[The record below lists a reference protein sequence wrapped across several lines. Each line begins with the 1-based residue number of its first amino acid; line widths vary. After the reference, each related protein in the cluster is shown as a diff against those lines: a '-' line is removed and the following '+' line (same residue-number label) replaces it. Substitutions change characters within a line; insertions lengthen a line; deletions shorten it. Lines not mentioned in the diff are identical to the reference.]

1 MLMLQK
7 LFTVNERVSPGLRQV
22 VDNTAWLFSDR
33 ILRMGVSLLVGVWV
47 ARYLG
52 PKQFGL
58 YNYASAFVSLFG
70 PLAQIGLDGI
80 VVRDLTKD
88 LSGKNEILGTAFA
101 LKLIGGV
108 LTLPLSVGIISLLN
122 PNDGLTRWLVGI
134 TAAGAIFQA
143 FDTIAFW
150 FQAEV
155 ESKYT
160 VYAKNVAYLFV
171 NLAKIVL
178 IQTKAPLIAFACAGL
193 AEIVL
198 GAVGLV
204 VVYRAKGQY
213 FNQWRGSFLRAK
225 QLLKESWLLTLS
237 GLTIYVYSKIDQI
250 MLGSLVDKSELAFYS
265 VAVKLSEV
273 FDFLPVLLAVSFL
286 PKLTAL
292 KAESNNEYTKKFQLY
307 FDVMFMLWL
316 LVALPVSL
324 GSFYIVNLLYGK
336 TYATSATI
344 LSIYV
349 WSQFGSNFGVAR
361 GTFLL
366 IEGKVKISL
375 YLSVIGALINI
386 GLNLYLIPKFGA
398 IGATVATLITYFVV
412 TILLNFLIGELK
424 VVGSFIIRSFNLP
437 HTVLRIA
444 ELVR

>member
-1 MLMLQK
+1 MLQK
-7 LFTVNERVSPGLRQV
+7 LSTVNQRISPGLRQV
-22 VDNTAWLFSDR
+22 IGNTTWLFSDR
-33 ILRMGVSLLVGVWV
+33 ILRMGVSLIVGVWV

-52 PKQFGL
+52 PQQFGL
-58 YNYASAFVSLFG
+58 YNYALAFVSLFG

-88 LSGKNEILGTAFA
+88 PASKNEILGTTFA
-101 LKLIGGV
+101 LKLVGGI
-108 LTLPLSVGIISLLN
+108 LTLPLAVGISLLHS
-122 PNDGLTRWLVGI
+122 DDALTRWLVGI
-134 TAAGAIFQA
+134 TAAGGIFQA

-150 FQAEV
+150 FQAQV

-178 IQTKAPLIAFACAGL
+178 IQTKAPLVAFACAGL
-193 AEIVL
+193 AEIAL

-204 VVYRAKGQY
+204 VVYQAKGQY
-213 FNQWRGSFLRAK
+213 FREWRGSILRAK

-237 GLTIYVYSKIDQI
+237 GLTIYIYSKIDQI

-273 FDFLPVLLAVSFL
+273 FDFLPMLLSVSFL

-292 KAESNNEYTKKFQLY
+292 KAKSNDEYTKKFQLY
-307 FDVMFMLWL
+307 FDVMFVLWL

-324 GSFYIVNLLYGK
+324 SSFFIVNLLYGK
-336 TYATSATI
+336 AYATSATI

-375 YLSVIGALINI
+375 YLSVIGALINV
-386 GLNLYLIPKFGA
+386 GLNLYLIPRFGA

-412 TILLNFLIGELK
+412 TVVLNFLISELK
-424 VVGSFIIRSFNLP
+424 VVGLLILRSFNLP
-437 HTVLRIA
+437 KTVLRIL